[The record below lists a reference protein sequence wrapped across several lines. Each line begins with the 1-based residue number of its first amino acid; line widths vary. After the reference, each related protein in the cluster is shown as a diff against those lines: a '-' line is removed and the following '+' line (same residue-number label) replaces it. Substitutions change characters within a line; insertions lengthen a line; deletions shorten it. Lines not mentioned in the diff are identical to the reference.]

1 MILHRKKGTS
11 EIIWVD
17 RLGVAHAIAAVYVGA
32 VLVWEAVTSALSCFA
47 NGYWQGSSPW
57 TGDEPWN
64 GFGR

>member
-1 MILHRKKGTS
+1 MIIRGGK
-11 EIIWVD
+11 EI
-17 RLGVAHAIAAVYVGA
+17 VARFYGQRALAATYHGLK
-32 VLVWEAVTSALSCFA
+32 LVWQAVTSALSCFA